1 MISQTSEYAL
11 RAVVCLAQH
20 PGDLHTTTKIAKL
33 TKVPDP
39 YLSKVLLTLTKHEV
53 VTSKK
58 GLHGGYALAHA
69 PEKITLWT
77 IINAVD
83 PIKHINSCPL
93 KLKSH
98 GTHLCRLHKRVN
110 DAIDMIENLFR
121 TSTIAMI
128 LDQPTKSIPLCES
141 KEKQI
146 SAS

>member
-1 MISQTSEYAL
+1 MISKTSEYAL
-11 RAVVCLAQH
+11 RAIVFMAQH
-20 PGDLHTTTKIAKL
+20 PDKPHTATKIAKL
-33 TKVPDP
+33 TKVPNP
-39 YLSKVLLTLTKHEV
+39 YLSKILLTLSRHEV

-69 PEKITLWT
+69 PEELTLWA

-83 PIKHINSCPL
+83 PIKHLKSCPL

-98 GTHLCRLHKRVN
+98 GTHLCRLHKQVN
-110 DAIDMIENLFR
+110 DSIDMIENLFK

-128 LDQPTKSIPLCES
+128 LEQPTQSIPLCES

>member
-11 RAVVCLAQH
+11 RAVICLAQH
-20 PGDLHTTTKIAKL
+20 PGELHTATKIA
-33 TKVPDP
+33 
-39 YLSKVLLTLTKHEV
+39 KHEV

-58 GLHGGYALAHA
+58 GLHGGYGLAHS
-69 PEKITLWT
+69 PEKLTLWT

-83 PIKHINSCPL
+83 PIKHIKSCPL
-93 KLKSH
+93 KLESH

-110 DAIDMIENLFR
+110 DSIDMIEELFK

-141 KEKQI
+141 KI
-146 SAS
+146 